1 MRICI
6 LGMENDRLVKLTR
19 FLITD
24 LEEKK
29 KIIDDYN
36 DLLFKKEN
44 DFTL

>member
-1 MRICI
+1 MKICI

-19 FLITD
+19 YLITN

-36 DLLFKKEN
+36 NLLYKKEN